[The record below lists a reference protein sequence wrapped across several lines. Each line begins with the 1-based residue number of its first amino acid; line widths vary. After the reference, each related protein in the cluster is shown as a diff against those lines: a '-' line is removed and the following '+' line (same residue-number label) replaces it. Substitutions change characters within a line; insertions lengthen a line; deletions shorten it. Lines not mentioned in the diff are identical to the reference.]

1 MEGDKKVRVLL
12 ADRHLLVLEGLRR
25 ILEADS
31 DIEIVGATRTGEE
44 TIRKA
49 CSLSPDVIVMD
60 PEMPGTDGISATREL
75 RQKRPESKVLIM
87 AFGEDLVHEAME
99 AGASGYLTKDS
110 EISEIT
116 TAVHQVSTGLCPIAP
131 SVTRRLMSEYSEI
144 KHNHS
149 TLALTDREANVLRLI
164 ADGRNSAEIGDQ
176 LFLSM
181 STVKRDVGQI
191 FNKLGVNDRP
201 HAVSEAIKR
210 GLI

>member
-1 MEGDKKVRVLL
+1 MEGGKKLRVLL

-31 DIEIVGATRTGEE
+31 DIEVVGATRTGEDA
-44 TIRKA
+44 IRKT
-49 CSLSPDVIVMD
+49 CLLSPDVVVMD
-60 PEMPGTDGISATREL
+60 PEMPGTDGISATRDL
-75 RQKRPESKVLIM
+75 RQKRPETRVLIM
-87 AFGEDLVHEAME
+87 AFGDELVHEAME

-110 EISEIT
+110 DTREIT
-116 TAVHQVSTGLCPIAP
+116 TAVHQVSAGLCPIAP
-131 SVTRRLMSEYSEI
+131 SVTRRLVSEYGDLRR
-144 KHNHS
+144 NHS
-149 TLALTDREANVLRLI
+149 ALALTDREANVLRLI
-164 ADGRNSAEIGDQ
+164 ADGKNSAEIGDQ

-201 HAVSEAIKR
+201 HAVSEAMRR

>member
-1 MEGDKKVRVLL
+1 MEAEHKLRVLL
-12 ADRHLLVLEGLRR
+12 ADRHPLVVEGLRR

-31 DIEIVGATRTGEE
+31 DIEVVGATRTGEE

-49 CSLSPDVIVMD
+49 CTLSPDVIVMD

-75 RQKRPESKVLIM
+75 RQKQPRAKVLIIG
-87 AFGEDLVHEAME
+87 FGDELVQEAIE

-110 EISEIT
+110 DTHEIT
-116 TAVHQVSTGLCPIAP
+116 TAVHQVSMGLCPIAP
-131 SVTRRLMSEYSEI
+131 SVTRRLMTEFSELRR
-144 KHNHS
+144 NHS
-149 TLALTDREANVLRLI
+149 SLALTDREANVLRLI
-164 ADGRNSAEIGDQ
+164 ADGKNSAEIGDH

-201 HAVSEAIKR
+201 QAVCEAMRR